1 MYDPSM
7 IVGNGRGFTGNE
19 DYTHYP
25 YPDEYLNE
33 RNRQY
38 LGTNGDPYA
47 AVNKPQRPTE
57 CKYYILFFHE
67 IFFGL
72 YMEGKY
78 ISIFYRK
85 KSENKNS
92 LILILFLLSMKS

>member
-1 MYDPSM
+1 M

-57 CKYYILFFHE
+57 CKYYLYTFFSR

-72 YMEGKY
+72 YTERKY
-78 ISIFYRK
+78 SISIFYK
-85 KSENKNS
+85 IKTVKT
-92 LILILFLLSMKS
+92 KTH

>member
-57 CKYYILFFHE
+57 CKYCILFFSRN
-67 IFFGL
+67 FFWPL
-72 YMEGKY
+72 YGGKIY
-78 ISIFYRK
+78 
-85 KSENKNS
+85 
-92 LILILFLLSMKS
+92 

>member
-57 CKYYILFFHE
+57 CKYYTLF
-67 IFFGL
+67 
-72 YMEGKY
+72 
-78 ISIFYRK
+78 SRK
-85 KSENKNS
+85 KKIFC
-92 LILILFLLSMKS
+92 LYIRKKVAILVYFFFQIKK

>member
-67 IFFGL
+67 FLLAFI
-72 YMEGKY
+72 
-78 ISIFYRK
+78 R
-85 KSENKNS
+85 SENIVLVFFTK
-92 LILILFLLSMKS
+92 

>member
-1 MYDPSM
+1 M

-57 CKYYILFFHE
+57 CKYYILFFSR

-72 YMEGKY
+72 YTERKY
-78 ISIFYRK
+78 SISIFYK
-85 KSENKNS
+85 IKTVKT
-92 LILILFLLSMKS
+92 KTH

>member
-1 MYDPSM
+1 M

-57 CKYYILFFHE
+57 CKYYIFF
-67 IFFGL
+67 FNKNCFGL
-72 YMEGKY
+72 YMEGY
-78 ISIFYRK
+78 ILVFFYRIK
-85 KSENKNS
+85 KVKT
-92 LILILFLLSMKS
+92 KTH

>member
-47 AVNKPQRPTE
+47 AVNKPQRPPTE
-57 CKYYILFFHE
+57 CKYYTLFSRKKNFFLPLYTE
-67 IFFGL
+67 ENSYTCIFFFQ
-72 YMEGKY
+72 
-78 ISIFYRK
+78 IK
-85 KSENKNS
+85 K
-92 LILILFLLSMKS
+92 